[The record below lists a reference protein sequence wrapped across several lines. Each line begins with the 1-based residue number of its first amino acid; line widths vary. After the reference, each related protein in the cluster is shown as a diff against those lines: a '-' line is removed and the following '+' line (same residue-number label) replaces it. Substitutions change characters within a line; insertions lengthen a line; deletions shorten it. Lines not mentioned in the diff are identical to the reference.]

1 MKKKSLILMSLA
13 AIVIF
18 AGCSEKKTKKAK
30 ADLDDETEEIV
41 SHGNRKRVDGEGKDI
56 FSKFGGMSPK
66 EVAVKWYKA
75 VSEGDVKTAN
85 KYSTENTHA
94 FNALIAA
101 ALESEK
107 KSDKDKDDINETIDK
122 LKSAEEKIDGDTA
135 TLVVDGKE
143 GLTLKKV
150 DGEWKV
156 DMKK

>member
-1 MKKKSLILMSLA
+1 MKKITLVLMSLA
-13 AIVIF
+13 ALFIF
-18 AGCSEKKTKKAK
+18 ASC
-30 ADLDDETEEIV
+30 
-41 SHGNRKRVDGEGKDI
+41 GN
-56 FSKFGGMSPK
+56 SPK
-66 EVAVKWYKA
+66 SVAVKWYKA

-85 KYSTENTHA
+85 KYSTDSTHA